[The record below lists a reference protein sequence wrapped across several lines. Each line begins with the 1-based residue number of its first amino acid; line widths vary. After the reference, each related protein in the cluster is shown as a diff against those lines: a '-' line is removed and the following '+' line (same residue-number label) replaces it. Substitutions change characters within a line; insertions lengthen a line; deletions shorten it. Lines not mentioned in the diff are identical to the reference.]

1 MVMLDIIDLKAHFP
15 TPDGLVKAVDSVDLQ
30 IEDNERLGLI
40 GETGSGK
47 TVLGMSI
54 IRLLPPSAIVEGRM
68 IYKGRDL

>member
-1 MVMLDIIDLKAHFP
+1 MLDIIDLKAHFP

-68 IYKGRDL
+68 IY